1 MEIDLLMIFN
11 FVFIFKLMMSCWAEK
26 PEKRPP
32 FDTLRQD
39 LDDFEI
45 SMEEKYA
52 NYDEWVPNYRRT
64 KQSGG
69 KKTERSGKR
78 ENAIQSRPRR
88 KKNK

>member
-1 MEIDLLMIFN
+1 
-11 FVFIFKLMMSCWAEK
+11 MMSCWAEK

-52 NYDEWVPNYRRT
+52 NYDEWVPNYRKT
-64 KQSGG
+64 GGNKKSGG
-69 KKTERSGKR
+69 RKTAKEGKR
-78 ENAIQSRPRR
+78 DDAIQGRKPRN
-88 KKNK
+88 KNRQR

>member
-1 MEIDLLMIFN
+1 MT
-11 FVFIFKLMMSCWAEK
+11 CWAEN

-52 NYDEWVPNYRRT
+52 NYDEWVPNYR
-64 KQSGG
+64 KSKPGGKSGG
-69 KKTERSGKR
+69 KRD
-78 ENAIQSRPRR
+78 NAIQNRQR
-88 KKNK
+88 KDRKDKRKIDKNRN